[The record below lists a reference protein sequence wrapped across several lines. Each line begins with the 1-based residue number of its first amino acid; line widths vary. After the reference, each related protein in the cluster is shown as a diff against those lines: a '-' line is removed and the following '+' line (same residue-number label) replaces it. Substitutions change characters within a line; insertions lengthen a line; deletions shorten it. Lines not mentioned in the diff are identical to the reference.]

1 MPAHEPQTID
11 RLKRGAARLLKAARA
26 GDPAA
31 TARFAVFDN
40 PPAEPQLK
48 HALAVIARE
57 AGFPGWAEL
66 KKTREGLDFSE
77 FFARP
82 GLGDTLNAWFS
93 SHDEARAHQ
102 QAAGGVILPYRHQ
115 VFVTS
120 TAILGRLG
128 FEPDHPDWAAIGHDF
143 VRPASSEA
151 HARIAAT
158 LVRRFG
164 PALRPGG
171 KAGRHDAA

>member
-1 MPAHEPQTID
+1 MLAHEPKTID
-11 RLKRGAARLLKAARA
+11 RLKRDAARLLKSARA

-31 TARFAVFDN
+31 IARFAALDN

-57 AGFPGWAEL
+57 EGFAGWTEL
-66 KKTREGLDFSE
+66 KTAREGMDFSE

-82 GLGDTLNAWFS
+82 GLGDTLNAWFPTY
-93 SHDEARAHQ
+93 DEAKAHQ
-102 QAAGGVILPYRHQ
+102 QAAGGVLLPYRHQ

-128 FEPDHPDWAAIGHDF
+128 FEDGHPDWTAIGHDF
-143 VRPASSEA
+143 VRPASPDA
-151 HARIAAT
+151 HARITAALT
-158 LVRRFG
+158 RRFG
-164 PALRPGG
+164 QT
-171 KAGRHDAA
+171 GR